1 MMFDGWL
8 MGHCLLPASSPSFYI
23 CHDLFLYLQH
33 QYSQYSGVSV
43 SHFSIAL
50 LMLGCR
56 ILCLIDHYRSITT
69 RCQLTR
75 RTKLAGAVLLH
86 SKFCLWRDRCRTPPS
101 STSNLFCTSAPSTSA
116 FDRSRTPHSQLY
128 PEFLQAYPEATRE
141 ATKEVGSGRRISPQF
156 SYLVPVL
163 TR

>member
-1 MMFDGWL
+1 MFDGWL

-128 PEFLQAYPEATRE
+128 PEFLQAYPEASRE

>member
-1 MMFDGWL
+1 
-8 MGHCLLPASSPSFYI
+8 MGCCLLSASSQSFYI
-23 CHDLFLYLQH
+23 FHDLFLYLQR
-33 QYSQYSGVSV
+33 QYSQYGGVSI
-43 SHFSIAL
+43 SHCSIAL
-50 LMLGCR
+50 RVLGCR

-86 SKFCLWRDRCRTPPS
+86 WKFCLWRDRCRTPPS

-128 PEFLQAYPEATRE
+128 PEFYRHIRRRA
-141 ATKEVGSGRRISPQF
+141 GRRPRKWVLEGESPHNSRASCLF
-156 SYLVPVL
+156 
-163 TR
+163 